1 MNAWF
6 HTFVSNTVFQIP
18 PPAPPS
24 EFSLLQAEHPAIP
37 IPCVML
43 QVLKL
48 IWLSAS
54 VYVFF
59 FLDVTSEIYAELTIY
74 QNVYHFYIKIIDH
87 IDKLQW
93 VVLG

>member
-1 MNAWF
+1 
-6 HTFVSNTVFQIP
+6 
-18 PPAPPS
+18 
-24 EFSLLQAEHPAIP
+24 
-37 IPCVML
+37 ML

-87 IDKLQW
+87 IDKLQC

>member
-1 MNAWF
+1 
-6 HTFVSNTVFQIP
+6 
-18 PPAPPS
+18 
-24 EFSLLQAEHPAIP
+24 
-37 IPCVML
+37 ML

-54 VYVFF
+54 VYVMYMFF